1 MLSLR
6 VYLAHLHISVAYAHP
21 LRCIFSRVYSRNTV
35 HTSARFRKE
44 ARASPDSFL
53 AVEVKHNPSYVALES
68 SRLGAK
74 HVRKFYTQFQSTL
87 GVGNHLFVVEGR
99 HVFHQDDTGTVDN
112 YSKVTVSTP
121 ITGGILRFEKKDFG
135 VSLVHSHFLRKL
147 LFLTTFCI
155 FQRNIIPLITHQHL
169 RWKKKTD

>member
-1 MLSLR
+1 MVLYQPFYQTHTLPTCFFFCFFCWDISDMLSLR

-135 VSLVHSHFLRKL
+135 VRHSHFLRK
-147 LFLTTFCI
+147 
-155 FQRNIIPLITHQHL
+155 
-169 RWKKKTD
+169 